1 MCRSI
6 EKQVKKGMQ
15 QQLQQWREAL
25 ESGSQRIG
33 WKVGFNR
40 ASDQQTAGLA
50 SPQIGYLLQERCH
63 PQHGNHH
70 SIDGD
75 TLLVEGEIAI
85 QLKYAITTESTP
97 AESEAAI
104 GGYATALELVNS
116 AKAQGSGI
124 TALLASNL
132 IHEAV
137 VLGQQKIETLE
148 LNALSATLTLN
159 GEVVRTLD
167 TSRVPT
173 TFIPL
178 LGQIANTLA
187 SHGEQ
192 LQAGDWII
200 TGAAT
205 TPIAVKQGDHIQF
218 KLGALDEV
226 SLTINHD

>member
-1 MCRSI
+1 MCQSI

-15 QQLQQWREAL
+15 QQLNQWREAL
-25 ESGSQRIG
+25 KNGSQRIG

-40 ASDQQTAGLA
+40 ESDQQAAGLA
-50 SPQIGYLLQERCH
+50 APQIGYLLQERCY
-63 PQHGNHH
+63 PQHGHHH
-70 SIDGD
+70 SADGD

-85 QLKYAITTESTP
+85 QLTDTITAQSTR
-97 AESEAAI
+97 ADIEAAI

-137 VLGQQKIETLE
+137 VLEPQTTKTLE
-148 LNALSATLTLN
+148 LNSLSATLTVN
-159 GEVVRTLD
+159 NRVVRTLD
-167 TSRVPT
+167 TSRVPA
-173 TFIPL
+173 TFTPL
-178 LGQIANTLA
+178 LEQIARTLA
-187 SHGEQ
+187 SHGEA

-218 KLGALDEV
+218 KLGELDGV
-226 SLTINHD
+226 SLTLNHD

>member
-1 MCRSI
+1 MCQSI
-6 EKQVKKGMQ
+6 ENKIQLGMQ
-15 QQLQQWREAL
+15 QQLKQWREAL
-25 ESGSQRIG
+25 KNGSERIG

-40 ASDQQTAGLA
+40 ESDQQAAGLPA
-50 SPQIGYLLQERCH
+50 PQIGYLLQERSY
-63 PQHGNHH
+63 PQQGHH
-70 SIDGD
+70 HCIADG

-85 QLKYAITTESTP
+85 QLTETLTTQSTR
-97 AESEAAI
+97 AEIEAAI

-116 AKAQGSGI
+116 AKTQGSGI

-137 VLGQQKIETLE
+137 VLGQQTVKTLE
-148 LNALSATLTLN
+148 LNSLSATLTVN

-167 TSRVPT
+167 TSRVPV

-178 LGQIANTLA
+178 LEKIANTLA

-205 TPIAVKQGDHIQF
+205 TPIAVKRGDHIQF
-218 KLGALDEV
+218 KLGELDQV
-226 SLTINHD
+226 SLTLNHD